1 MIRQSISI
9 TERNKKWL
17 EAQVASGHFGN
28 ESEVIRD
35 MIRERE
41 LREQETPDPI
51 EWLRA
56 KLAKSIESGISYT
69 DPADLLAMFKAEMKQ
84 EKA

>member
-1 MIRQSISI
+1 MHKQTISI
-9 TERNKKWL
+9 TERHKNWL
-17 EAQVASGHFGN
+17 QAQVASGN
-28 ESEVIRD
+28 YSNTSEVIRD

-41 LREQETPDPI
+41 LREQETPEQI
-51 EWLRA
+51 KWLRA
-56 KLAKSIESGISYT
+56 KLAKSIESGISNT